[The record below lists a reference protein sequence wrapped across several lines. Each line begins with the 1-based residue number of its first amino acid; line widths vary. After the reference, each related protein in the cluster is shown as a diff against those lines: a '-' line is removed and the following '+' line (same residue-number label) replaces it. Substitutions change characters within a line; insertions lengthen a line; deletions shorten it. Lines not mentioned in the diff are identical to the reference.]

1 MFFCNGCSRSENCIK
16 KIEDRI
22 SDLIYEMT
30 NKFLDKRHNIHYKS
44 RFSRSE
50 SINGFLKG
58 DDGILKLIGT
68 TKYAVDNEIQL
79 RNTIYN
85 LTRLVNL
92 TDTAYLTLKP
102 Y

>member
-1 MFFCNGCSRSENCIK
+1 MFSKWKLHK

-22 SDLIYEMT
+22 LDLIYEMT

-92 TDTAYLTLKP
+92 TDIAYLTLKC